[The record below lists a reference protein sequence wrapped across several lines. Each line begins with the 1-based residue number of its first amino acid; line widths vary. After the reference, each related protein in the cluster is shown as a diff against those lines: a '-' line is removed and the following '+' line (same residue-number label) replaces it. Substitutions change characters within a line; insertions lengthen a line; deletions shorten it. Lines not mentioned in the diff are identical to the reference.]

1 MPELNEELRRVLSD
15 RDEDFRRWSDEHHRY
30 EARLAELASK
40 SMLSVDEEIEEKQLK
55 KLKLALKDQM
65 VARLRQQEAYAH

>member
-15 RDEDFRRWSDEHHRY
+15 RDEDFRRWSDEHHRD